1 MRPIELT
8 LSGFRSYS
16 GTATFGFEGR
26 HLVGVVGP
34 IGSGKSSLLDAVAFA
49 LYGKTPRVGRDVKGL
64 INQRRDEARVA
75 LTFSVDGQRWK
86 VVRAMRRKGA
96 SAHALYRVEGGEE
109 HEEADREKDV
119 AERIEALLGLDWDG
133 FRRSVMLAQ
142 NQFAGFLEATPG
154 EKDGVLKGVFG
165 FERLD
170 AMRAAARRRLD
181 AAAAELAA
189 LTRLRAQAEQ
199 DRRDLEA
206 AVAEH
211 AAAAGRAEALAAL
224 ADEVAAAD
232 EAGREAKTRRAG
244 GGVGRG
250 PGGGPRRED
259 PTGGEGRVGAG
270 GGDHRRRRGPGGGAA
285 GAGGGGGGG
294 AGRRGVWPRRWRLPA
309 GGRLWTRPPDWWP
322 GPGRRS
328 RRRRRRPGAPGR
340 QKRRP
345 GGRRASRPGRP
356 RGATLPRRRGRR
368 QPRRGRR
375 PRPNARR
382 PRQPSTKPTG
392 AKRRSPCA
400 PAWRWALAC
409 PVCEQPVTA
418 LPRGRKA
425 ADAAKAQRALDE
437 AEAAERAARSR
448 VVAAESALAAARE
461 AAEGAGRDEA
471 RAGREAAAAREEAA
485 VAAARHQATRE
496 RLTVLLGQ
504 GDPAAL
510 LAGRRSG
517 VAAAEQ
523 AAAAARAAA
532 EEAGR
537 RRAALQ
543 ERGREAEAGL
553 QALATD
559 LAAVAGGL
567 GAEVAAG
574 PDPAGLRAALQ
585 GLRAFCE
592 GALSRVEA
600 QKKEAL
606 ARREAAAARRA
617 ALLAGAGLAADADA
631 AAALIA
637 ARAAVARL
645 AGGIEVLQGRLSE
658 LGRLEEEE
666 QETIA
671 RHALLTV
678 LHDDLAP
685 AKFQKY
691 VLDER
696 RRALAA
702 LGSEQFEALSGGR
715 YRFSDDGE
723 FAVVDLTAAE
733 TVRPAASLSG
743 GETFL
748 ASLGLALALAEM
760 VSREGGRLDA
770 FFLDEGF
777 GSLDPEHL
785 DLAMEGVERLVA
797 GADRLVVVVS
807 HVPAMRE
814 RIEDLIILGKDDLTG
829 DTMVLQGAR
838 PGG

>member
-8 LSGFRSYS
+8 MSGFRSYA
-16 GTATFGFEGR
+16 GAATFGFEGR

-34 IGSGKSSLLDAVAFA
+34 IGSGKSSLLDAMAFA
-49 LYGKTPRVGRDVKGL
+49 LYGKTPRVGRDTKGL

-75 LTFSVDGQRWK
+75 LTFTVDGQRWK

-96 SAHALYRVEGGEE
+96 SAHALFRVEAGEE

-119 AERIEALLGLDWDG
+119 GDRLEALLGLDWDG

-181 AAAAELAA
+181 TAAAELTA
-189 LTRLRAQAEQ
+189 LNRLRAQAEQ
-199 DRRDLEA
+199 DRADLERA
-206 AVAEH
+206 AAEH
-211 AAAAGRAEALAAL
+211 AAAVGRADALATL
-224 ADEVAAAD
+224 SGEVAAAD
-232 EAGREAKTRRAG
+232 EAGREARRAEQEAASD
-244 GGVGRG
+244 GVRLTALAAKIP
-250 PGGGPRRED
+250 PGERVESVLGAATSAGEEARAAARREQ
-259 PTGGEGRVGAG
+259 E
-270 GGDHRRRRGPGGGAA
+270 AA
-285 GAGGGGGGG
+285 AL
-294 AGRRGVWPRRWRLPA
+294 AIRAEASLAAALEAA
-309 GGRLWTRPPDWWP
+309 GGRAALDEATGLVARA
-322 GPGRRS
+322 GAEQQAAQQAAGRAEAAELAAREAAAAGS
-328 RRRRRRPGAPGR
+328 RAAESRAAAEADRAAAAKAGEQATAERERTAAALHEAHRREAALALRAGLEVGA
-340 QKRRP
+340 
-345 GGRRASRPGRP
+345 
-356 RGATLPRRRGRR
+356 
-368 QPRRGRR
+368 
-375 PRPNARR
+375 
-382 PRQPSTKPTG
+382 
-392 AKRRSPCA
+392 
-400 PAWRWALAC
+400 AC
-409 PVCEQPVTA
+409 PVCEQPVAA

-425 ADAAKAQRALDE
+425 ADAAGAQRALEE
-437 AEAAERAARSR
+437 AEAAERAARQR
-448 VVAAESALAAARE
+448 IITAESALAAARE
-461 AAEGAGRDEA
+461 AAEGAARDEA
-471 RAGREAAAAREEAA
+471 RAKREAASAGDEAA
-485 VAAARHQATRE
+485 TAAQRHQATRE
-496 RLTVLLGQ
+496 RL
-504 GDPAAL
+504 AAL
-510 LAGRRSG
+510 LGEGDPQDRLAVRRAV
-517 VAAAEQ
+517 VAKAEASAAT
-523 AAAAARAAA
+523 ARAEA

-537 RRAALQ
+537 QRASVQ
-543 ERGREAEAGL
+543 ERGRRAEGAL

-567 GAEVAAG
+567 GAEVEVA
-574 PDPAGLRAALQ
+574 PDPARLRAAIE
-585 GLRAFCE
+585 GLREFCDE
-592 GALSRVEA
+592 ALARVEA
-600 QKKEAL
+600 RRKGAL
-606 ARREAAAARRA
+606 TRREAAAARRA
-617 ALLAGAGLAADADA
+617 TLLAEAGLPPDTDA
-631 AAALIA
+631 AASLIA
-637 ARAAVARL
+637 ARAAVDQL
-645 AGGIEVLQGRLSE
+645 AGAMAVLRGRLSE
-658 LGRLEEEE
+658 LGRLEAEE

-671 RHALLTV
+671 RHALLAV
-678 LHDDLAP
+678 LHEDLAP
-685 AKFQKY
+685 ARFQKY

-696 RRALAA
+696 RRTLAA

-733 TVRPAASLSG
+733 TVRSAASLSG

-814 RIEDLIILGKDDLTG
+814 RIEDLIVLGKDDLTG

-838 PGG
+838 PSG

>member
-49 LYGKTPRVGRDVKGL
+49 LYGKTPRVGRDIKGL

-119 AERIEALLGLDWDG
+119 AERIETLLGLDWEG
-133 FRRSVMLAQ
+133 FCRSVMLAQ

-154 EKDGVLKGVFG
+154 GKDGVLKGVFG

-170 AMRAAARRRLD
+170 AMRVAARQRLD

-189 LTRLRAQAEQ
+189 LNRLRAQAEQ
-199 DRRDLEA
+199 DRRALEA
-206 AVAEH
+206 ALAEH
-211 AAAAGRAEALAAL
+211 ATAVGRAEALAAL

-232 EAGREAKTRRAG
+232 EAGREARRAEQEAASDGARVAGLAARIPPEEKAESVLGAATTAGDEARAAARREQEAVAVAAQADEALAAALEAAGGRPALDEATGLVARAGAEEQAAEEAARRAG
-244 GGVGRG
+244 AAEEAAQGAAIVSARTAAGRVAAEKERAEAAKAG
-250 PGGGPRRED
+250 EKAAAEREKAATALHEAHRREAAL
-259 PTGGEGRVGAG
+259 TLRAGLEVGA
-270 GGDHRRRRGPGGGAA
+270 
-285 GAGGGGGGG
+285 
-294 AGRRGVWPRRWRLPA
+294 
-309 GGRLWTRPPDWWP
+309 
-322 GPGRRS
+322 
-328 RRRRRRPGAPGR
+328 
-340 QKRRP
+340 
-345 GGRRASRPGRP
+345 
-356 RGATLPRRRGRR
+356 
-368 QPRRGRR
+368 
-375 PRPNARR
+375 
-382 PRQPSTKPTG
+382 
-392 AKRRSPCA
+392 
-400 PAWRWALAC
+400 AC

-471 RAGREAAAAREEAA
+471 RAGREAAAAREEVA
-485 VAAARHQATRE
+485 VAGARHRATRE
-496 RLTVLLGQ
+496 RLTGLLGE

-523 AAAAARAAA
+523 TAAAARAAA

-574 PDPAGLRAALQ
+574 ADPAGLRAALQ

-600 QKKEAL
+600 QKKESL

-617 ALLAGAGLAADADA
+617 ALLAGASLAPDADVA
-631 AAALIA
+631 ASLIE
-637 ARAAVARL
+637 ARAAVSRL

-671 RHALLTV
+671 RHALLAV

-685 AKFQKY
+685 SKFQKY

-733 TVRPAASLSG
+733 AVRPAVSLSG

-807 HVPAMRE
+807 HVAAMRE
-814 RIEDLIILGKDDLTG
+814 RIEDLIVLGKDDLTG